1 MDEPAKTMNSE
12 PKAEISKISEEEEN
26 KKSKNEILPDN
37 NENISSKV
45 GKISHENKDEKDK
58 PKSKEEDAPQTNDDI
73 EDEET
78 EEEADENTLNKDES
92 SNEDY
97 KKYLEEI
104 KVKKR
109 KEHKFDEMYD
119 KEIENAQDEWL
130 SMMVYCPICKK
141 NVFAWYRKSIIEKAT
156 SYPVY
161 IVWVHGEPN
170 HGLLYRVDKDLV
182 SRGEKP
188 VVIEYDPNLYNN
200 S

>member
-1 MDEPAKTMNSE
+1 MDEPDKTMNSK
-12 PKAEISKISEEEEN
+12 PNAENSKILDEEE
-26 KKSKNEILPDN
+26 KDKSKNGIQSDSKK
-37 NENISSKV
+37 NISSNN
-45 GKISHENKDEKDK
+45 GKITHKDKDEKDK
-58 PKSKEEDAPQTNDDI
+58 PKSKDEEASKTIEDIEDKETEEDA
-73 EDEET
+73 
-78 EEEADENTLNKDES
+78 DENISNEDES
-92 SNEDY
+92 SSEDY

-104 KVKKR
+104 KVKNR

-141 NVFAWYRKSIIEKAT
+141 NIFAWYRKSIIEKAT